1 MLHGGNICGHS
12 VHLDMFHGG
21 NICGHY
27 IFCVYFVFSADEAD
41 FPGFWCSVFDHEN
54 PGFQLFVLD
63 GVALYHAIP

>member
-21 NICGHY
+21 NMCGQ
-27 IFCVYFVFSADEAD
+27 IFQD
-41 FPGFWCSVFDHEN
+41 FGVQLVFDHKN
-54 PGFQLFVLD
+54 PAFQLFFLD

>member
-1 MLHGGNICGHS
+1 
-12 VHLDMFHGG
+12 MFHGG